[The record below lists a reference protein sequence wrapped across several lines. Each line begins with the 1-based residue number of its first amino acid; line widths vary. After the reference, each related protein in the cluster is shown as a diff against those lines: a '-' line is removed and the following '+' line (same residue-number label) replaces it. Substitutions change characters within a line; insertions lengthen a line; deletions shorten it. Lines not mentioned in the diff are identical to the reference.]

1 MIITANRKFSKQREL
16 IYNRVK
22 NYPVHPTADEVY
34 TALKKD
40 NPNLSM
46 GTVYRNLHLLA
57 ETGLLIRIHI
67 GNSPERF
74 DARTDSH
81 CHMLCERC
89 GRVFDIE
96 CGVPEGIEQRVFE
109 KHGHII
115 TDVSLSFKGV
125 CGECADSGNFK

>member
-1 MIITANRKFSKQREL
+1 MVVALNRKFSRQREL
-16 IYNRVK
+16 IYNQVK

-34 TALKKD
+34 TALRKEH
-40 NPNLSM
+40 PNLSM
-46 GTVYRNLHLLA
+46 GTVYRNLNLLS
-57 ETGLLIRIHI
+57 ETGMLIKIHI
-67 GNSPERF
+67 DNSPERF

-96 CGVPEGIEQRVFE
+96 CEAPEGIEERIHE

-115 TDVSLSFKGV
+115 TEVSLSFKGI
-125 CGECADSGNFK
+125 CGGCSKANGA